1 MSDMKTLT
9 QRGAVNVLLLPLIL
23 VVLFFLGAA
32 GFGYWAF
39 AEREDY
45 KNNSDQKVAVA
56 VSAAEKRTQAA
67 DAKIFAEKE
76 KQPLRTY
83 VGPSQFGA
91 LTIQYPKTWSAYV
104 IEGKD
109 SSSKPVETYFYPE
122 FVPNISNNDQ
132 TYALRAELVSESY
145 DQVLNDYEGSVKTGK
160 VTITPYRLPKV
171 PNIVG
176 SRIEGQLTTNKQ
188 GTMVILPLR
197 NMTLKIW
204 VDASSFVPDFNNII
218 LPNITFTP

>member
-39 AEREDY
+39 AQREDY

-56 VSAAEKRTQAA
+56 VAAAEKRTQAA
-67 DAKIFAEKE
+67 DAKTFAEKE

-109 SSSKPVETYFYPE
+109 SSSKPIETYFYPE
-122 FVPNISNNDQ
+122 FVPNVGNNDQ

-145 DQVLNDYEGSVKTGK
+145 DQVLNDYEGSAKSGK
-160 VTITPYRLPKV
+160 VTIAPYKLPKV

-176 SRIEGQLTTNKQ
+176 SRIEGQLNTSKQ

-204 VDASSFVPDFNNII
+204 VDASAFAPDFNNIV

>member
-9 QRGAVNVLLLPLIL
+9 QRGAINVLLLPLIL
-23 VVLFFLGAA
+23 VVIFFLGAA

-56 VSAAEKRTQAA
+56 VGAAEKRTQAA
-67 DAKIFAEKE
+67 DAKVFAEKE

-91 LTIQYPKTWSAYV
+91 ITIQYPKTWSAYI
-104 IEGKD
+104 IEGND
-109 SSSKPVETYFYPE
+109 SSNKPVETYFYPE

-132 TYALRAELVSESY
+132 TYALRVELVSQSY
-145 DQVLNDYEGSVKTGK
+145 DQVLNDFDNDAKSGK
-160 VTITPYRLPKV
+160 VTIAPYKLPKV

-176 SRIEGQLTTNKQ
+176 SRIEGQLTNNKQ

-204 VDASSFVPDFNNII
+204 VDASSFAPDFNNII

>member
-23 VVLFFLGAA
+23 VVVFFLGAV

-122 FVPNISNNDQ
+122 FVPNVSNNDQ

-204 VDASSFVPDFNNII
+204 VDASSFAPDFNNII

>member
-39 AEREDY
+39 AQREDY

-122 FVPNISNNDQ
+122 FVPNVSNNDQ

-204 VDASSFVPDFNNII
+204 VDASSFAPDFNNII

>member
-39 AEREDY
+39 AQREDY

-122 FVPNISNNDQ
+122 FVPNVSNNDQ

-171 PNIVG
+171 SNIVG

-204 VDASSFVPDFNNII
+204 VDASSFAPDFNNII